1 MGPTLGLPK
10 PSSMKLRLNLALVGL
25 LAASVPAST
34 LYAADRVVVLAEGPL
49 AVRLQAE
56 LATLGIDTVFKDRP
70 ASSDPTVLER
80 LAEDNDAIATILLE
94 RQPGGM
100 DIWIADRTTE
110 KMVLRRIP
118 VEGGV
123 GSEATAVTKS
133 VELLRA
139 SLLEVRIAP
148 SPTRPPDVVE
158 RILGPALAAPEAP
171 TLTLRLSPSVLFGGS
186 GFPPSAHLAA
196 DVGLQAGAY
205 TTLGATIVPP
215 TFPASLSVLEGDLSL
230 SQGLGM
236 FVSEVHPFPDSR
248 WFDPRVSLGLGVHV
262 AYAEAEGSAQR
273 ENGED
278 LGATA
283 VTNLSLGLSLWATEQ
298 FAIDTEFGCGLTLPK
313 TDYVVDGRTAASI
326 GSPLCSGSLGAGFKL

>member
-1 MGPTLGLPK
+1 M
-10 PSSMKLRLNLALVGL
+10 MLRLDHALAAL
-25 LAASVPAST
+25 LAVGIPAGN
-34 LYAADRVVVLAEGPL
+34 LYAADRVVVLADGPL

-56 LATLGIDTVFKDRP
+56 LAQLGIDTVFKERP
-70 ASSDPTVLER
+70 ANTDPRELETM
-80 LAEDNDAIATILLE
+80 AEENDAIATILLE
-94 RQPGGM
+94 RQAAGM

-139 SLLEVRIAP
+139 SLLEVRISP
-148 SPTRPPDVVE
+148 SPTRSSEVVE
-158 RILGPALAAPEAP
+158 RILGPALAVPSAPI
-171 TLTLRLSPSVLFGGS
+171 LTLRLAPTVLFGGT

-196 DVGLQAGAY
+196 DVGLQAGDY
-205 TTLGATIVPP
+205 VTLGATIVPP

-236 FVSEVHPFPDSR
+236 FVSEVHPFPNSR
-248 WFDPRVSLGLGVHV
+248 WLDPRASLGLGVHV

-273 ENGED
+273 ANGD
-278 LGATA
+278 HLGATA
-283 VTNLSLGLSLWATEQ
+283 VLNLSLGLSLWATEQ
-298 FAIDTEFGCGLTLPK
+298 FAIDSEFGCGLTLPK
-313 TDYVVDGRTAASI
+313 TDYVVDGRTAASV
-326 GSPLCSGSLGAGFKL
+326 GWPLCSGSLGVGFKL